1 MNTHDTNKDSEGYLT
16 PENEVD
22 NKIGYVQMVNAHV
35 MHRYLHLKQDFSTWF
50 NDCVEKLDLKEG
62 MDFVFT
68 KQEWNRQKIC
78 PKSEIETDKTDNHY
92 FKIHAARKI
101 AQAERH
107 RNYGRILYQNL
118 CFS

>member
-1 MNTHDTNKDSEGYLT
+1 MNTHDNDSEGYLI

-22 NKIGYVQMVNAHV
+22 NKIGYAKMVKAHV
-35 MHRYLHLKQDFSTWF
+35 MHRHLHLKQDFSTWF

-78 PKSEIETDKTDNHY
+78 PKSEIETNKTDNHY
-92 FKIHAARKI
+92 FKIHAAKKI
-101 AQAERH
+101 AKAERH

-118 CFS
+118 YFS